1 MHSPSPLLGAH
12 VSIAGGLPNAI
23 DRGLELGCETLQ
35 IFVKNNSRWVGKAL
49 VEDEVQ
55 AFGEAWRKSSI
66 GPVIAHASYLINL
79 AAVDPLTL
87 ERSLDGLADELDRCR
102 RLGLD
107 GLVLHP
113 GAHVGAGTAAGLDL
127 VVRSLD
133 AVFEQVPT
141 APPLLLEIT
150 AGQGTVLGSKLS
162 ELATFLDTVAHRG
175 RLGICLDTCHAFAA
189 GYALH
194 EDEGYDAFFEELDT
208 VLGLDTIGALHLN
221 DSVGT
226 LASHRDRHANIGQG
240 EIGSDLFARLVGDP
254 ALARVPMILET
265 PRGDDGAKHRADL
278 ELLKSFRNS

>member
-1 MHSPSPLLGAH
+1 MPSPRPQLGAH
-12 VSIAGGLPNAI
+12 VSIAGGLSTAI
-23 DRGLELGCETLQ
+23 DRGTELGCEAIQ
-35 IFVKNNSRWVGKAL
+35 VFVKNNSRWVGKPLSENEA
-49 VEDEVQ
+49 Q
-55 AFGEAWRKSSI
+55 AFREARATSSI

-87 ERSLDGLADELDRCR
+87 ERSLVALGDELERCR
-102 RLGLD
+102 RLGID

-113 GAHVGAGTAAGLDL
+113 GAHVGAGTQPGLDR

-133 AVFEQVPT
+133 SVFEQLPE

-162 ELATFLDTVAHRG
+162 ELATILDAVGHRE

-189 GYALH
+189 GYAIH
-194 EDEGYDAFFEELDT
+194 EPAGYDEFFSEFDSL
-208 VLGLDTIGALHLN
+208 LGFETLAALHLN
-221 DSVGT
+221 DSVGA

-240 EIGSDLFARLVGDP
+240 EIGLDLFARLVNDS

-265 PRGDDGAKHRADL
+265 PRGDDGAKHRSDL
-278 ELLKSFRNS
+278 ELLRSLRA